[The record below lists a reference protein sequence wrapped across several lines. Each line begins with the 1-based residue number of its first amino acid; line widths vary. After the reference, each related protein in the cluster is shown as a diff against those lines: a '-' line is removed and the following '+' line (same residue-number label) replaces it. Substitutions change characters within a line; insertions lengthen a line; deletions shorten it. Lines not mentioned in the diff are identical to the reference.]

1 MGRPAG
7 SKNKPKPVI
16 QAREISPWGDASAED
31 FQMYTRDAFYIEGYS
46 DKRARNDVAK
56 VNGRA
61 PEKLDWRLQ
70 YVSVQRASG
79 APDGTKKAQFESQGY
94 HIVKYDDL
102 AAYGIK
108 AEGSGFTRGQGG
120 ECQVGSQ
127 IVMACPGPRAAAN
140 AKRQQD
146 LTDAL
151 SASTQGS
158 LEAAGQKFNA
168 EHGLSRD
175 GGTEFTFSE
184 EVRKDTG
191 R

>member
-1 MGRPAG
+1 MGRPKG
-7 SKNKPKPVI
+7 SKNKPVI

-31 FQMYTRDAFYIEGYS
+31 FQQSTRDAFYIEGYS

-56 VNGRA
+56 ARGEQG
-61 PEKLDWRLQ
+61 EKLAWRLQ

-94 HIVKYDDL
+94 HVVKYDDL
-102 AAYGIK
+102 ATYGLR

-120 ECQVGSQ
+120 ECVVGSQ

-140 AKRQQD
+140 ARRQQE

-158 LEAAGQKFNA
+158 LEAAGEKFNA